1 MEITKARLKQI
12 IMEEIQN
19 FIVAEQDEELD
30 STEGKEEAVEDLI
43 DKSKGKSP
51 KEEAE
56 ALSAAAEIAA
66 TKK

>member
-1 MEITKARLKQI
+1 MKITKARLKQI
-12 IMEEIQN
+12 IMEEIKK
-19 FIVAEQDEELD
+19 FMIVEQDEELD

-43 DKSKGKSP
+43 NKSKGKSP
-51 KEEAE
+51 QEEAE

>member
-1 MEITKARLKQI
+1 MKISKARLKQI
-12 IMEEIQN
+12 IMEEIKK
-19 FIVAEQDEELD
+19 FMIVEQDEELD

-43 DKSKGKSP
+43 NKSKGKSQQ
-51 KEEAE
+51 EEAE

>member
-1 MEITKARLKQI
+1 M
-12 IMEEIQN
+12 
-19 FIVAEQDEELD
+19 VVEQDEELD
-30 STEGKEEAVEDLI
+30 STKGKEEAVEDLI
-43 DKSKGKSP
+43 DKSKGKNP